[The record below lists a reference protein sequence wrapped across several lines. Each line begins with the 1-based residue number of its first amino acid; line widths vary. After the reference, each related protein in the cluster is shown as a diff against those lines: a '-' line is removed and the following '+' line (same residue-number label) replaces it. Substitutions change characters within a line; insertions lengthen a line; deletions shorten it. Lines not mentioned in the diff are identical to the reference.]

1 MKSVYET
8 ITNYNL
14 IKEEEIIGVALS
26 GGSDSMAMLHYL
38 HNLST
43 EMGFEIVA
51 IHINHKIREE
61 SYDEEDFV
69 MNYCRKNHIRAYKF
83 HVDVPKLA
91 RQQNVSIETAARDA
105 RRGVFKSLIQKGI
118 VDKVA
123 IAHHMTDQAETVLLH
138 LFRGSGLA
146 GAKGMEVSKDGTYIR
161 PLLETSKEEILNYIH
176 ENDIPYVQDASNEES
191 IYLRNYIRNEIL
203 PLILKKWPNAVSSLN
218 SFAKSCTDDD
228 DYLNSLV
235 FLDALIVEDKLVKI
249 PSSYFLNA
257 NAIVNRIIFKS
268 LKLIGVKNDIEKK
281 HIEMIK
287 DLAISGENGSKIS
300 LPHSISVYKEYD
312 YITIVN
318 KHKDPVHLDMEF
330 KVGEFKLNS
339 IGTLTVKK
347 VRKFDN
353 PNCLYID
360 AKKLPKDASWRLKQN
375 GDMFEKF
382 GGGTKKLKDFLIDKK
397 VPARLRSTLPVLAVG
412 NEIYAIAGVEIS
424 NKVRLDSNT
433 TTAYMISFDAEK

>member
-1 MKSVYET
+1 
-8 ITNYNL
+8 
-14 IKEEEIIGVALS
+14 
-26 GGSDSMAMLHYL
+26 
-38 HNLST
+38 
-43 EMGFEIVA
+43 
-51 IHINHKIREE
+51 
-61 SYDEEDFV
+61 
-69 MNYCRKNHIRAYKF
+69 
-83 HVDVPKLA
+83 
-91 RQQNVSIETAARDA
+91 
-105 RRGVFKSLIQKGI
+105 
-118 VDKVA
+118 
-123 IAHHMTDQAETVLLH
+123 
-138 LFRGSGLA
+138 
-146 GAKGMEVSKDGTYIR
+146 
-161 PLLETSKEEILNYIH
+161 
-176 ENDIPYVQDASNEES
+176 
-191 IYLRNYIRNEIL
+191 
-203 PLILKKWPNAVSSLN
+203 
-218 SFAKSCTDDD
+218 
-228 DYLNSLV
+228 
-235 FLDALIVEDKLVKI
+235 
-249 PSSYFLNA
+249 
-257 NAIVNRIIFKS
+257 
-268 LKLIGVKNDIEKK
+268 
-281 HIEMIK
+281 MIK

-397 VPARLRSTLPVLAVG
+397 VPARLRSTLPVLAIG